1 MNNWN
6 LEGRKALVTGGTK
19 GIGLAVVKEFLSL
32 GAEVIFT
39 SRTAEQVRQTEEAF
53 NSQGLKAL
61 GITADVSLPQDRK
74 KLVQEI
80 SEKWGTLDILVNNAG
95 INIRK
100 GTTDYQEE
108 EFRKILEI
116 NMMAPFELS
125 RELYPL
131 LKEARQAA
139 IVNVS
144 SIGGSMDVGTGSPY
158 GMSKGALIQL
168 SRNLAGEWA
177 KDGIRVNTVS
187 PWYTKTP
194 LTEGVLDDEQKYAKI
209 MARTPLERIADTEEM
224 AAAIAFLAMNKA
236 SYITGQNLIVD
247 GGMSIKGL

>member
-168 SRNLAGEWA
+168 SRNLAGEWV